1 VKPTTAETPTDI
13 ALGKSIS
20 FRPGSLWA
28 DAAAYGVAQ
37 KEKTGSALNT
47 SEVVCKA
54 LVHLFETDG
63 FKRPSAGDTSKDE
76 HRAELLA
83 LAEDIGLPAALDT
96 LRARAR
102 RAA

>member
-1 VKPTTAETPTDI
+1 MKPTTPDAPSDI

-28 DAAAYGVAQ
+28 DAAAYGLAQ
-37 KEKTGSALNT
+37 KDKTGAALNT

-54 LVHLFETDG
+54 LVHLFDSDG
-63 FKRPSAGDTSKDE
+63 FKRPSAGDKTSED
-76 HRAELLA
+76 RRSELLA